1 MDSLICQTSTA
12 SPGRAG
18 GSPSGLV
25 RNSRSRC
32 RAELCS
38 ATSLA
43 SSTRGACGLRGE
55 REGADTALP
64 VITVEANLRVADAT
78 VEAGGE
84 IYVPISPAAEVIRR
98 AIREPLQSR
107 HPVGY
112 DHEFLDAYRPNQ
124 IFYLPEETRRR
135 LFELGRSANDELPA
149 ETYVPR

>member
-1 MDSLICQTSTA
+1 MPRRTLQRHLARLIHERRLRVE
-12 SPGRAG
+12 GRA
-18 GSPSGLV
+18 
-25 RNSRSRC
+25 
-32 RAELCS
+32 
-38 ATSLA
+38 
-43 SSTRGACGLRGE
+43 RGRRYCP
-55 REGADTALP
+55 P

-124 IFYLPEETRRR
+124 ICYLPEETRRR